1 MGEFAFGN
9 IEATLQ
15 LWLLA
20 MIRPGAA
27 MLAAPF
33 FGAANVPVQLRLV
46 LALALALPAGSIIEP
61 VMPPEGLVSL
71 AGFALMAGEVLAGLT
86 MGFTLQIGFAAALL
100 AGEVISNMMGIGFAA
115 MADPATGQPSPAI
128 GQYLSML
135 ALVLFLAADGH
146 LLFFE
151 LVFQSYQSLSP
162 GAAWLSATTLK
173 SMIEFGRL
181 MFVAGLTVAMPVL
194 SALLMVQAV
203 FAMVSRSA
211 PTLNL
216 FAVGL
221 PVTLSAGTILLAV
234 ATPVMAEALARTMA
248 EALAMSARLVRG

>member
-1 MGEFAFGN
+1 MGGFAFGN

-20 MIRPGAA
+20 MIRPGSA

-46 LALALALPAGSIIEP
+46 LALALALPAASLIAP
-61 VMPPEGLVSL
+61 SMPADGLVSL
-71 AGFALMAGEVLAGLT
+71 SGLAMMAGEALAGLAMGFAL
-86 MGFTLQIGFAAALL
+86 QIGLAAALL

-151 LVFQSYQSLSP
+151 LVFESYRTLPP
-162 GAAWLSATTLK
+162 GAAWLSVATLK
-173 SMIEFGRL
+173 GMVDFGGL
-181 MFVAGLTVAMPVL
+181 VFVAGLAVAMPLL

-221 PVTLSAGTILLAV
+221 PVTLSAGTILLAM
-234 ATPVMAEALARTMA
+234 ATPAMAEALVRTMA
-248 EALAMSARLVRG
+248 AAMAEAARIAQG

>member
-1 MGEFAFGN
+1 MNEFAFGN

-46 LALALALPAGSIIEP
+46 LSLALAVPVASLIAPSMPA
-61 VMPPEGLVSL
+61 EGLVSI
-71 AGFALMAGEVLAGLT
+71 AGFVMIAGEVLAGLA
-86 MGFTLQIGFAAALL
+86 MGFTLQIGIAAALL

-115 MADPATGQPSPAI
+115 MADPATGQPSPAV

-151 LVFQSYQSLSP
+151 LVFQSYQSLPP

-173 SMIEFGRL
+173 GMIDFGGL
-181 MFVAGLTVAMPVL
+181 MFVAGLAVAMPVL

-221 PVTLSAGTILLAV
+221 PVTLSAGTILLAI
-234 ATPVMAEALARTMA
+234 AAPVMAEALARTMA
-248 EALAMSARLVRG
+248 EALGMSAMLVKG

>member
-1 MGEFAFGN
+1 MNEFAIGN

-46 LALALALPAGSIIEP
+46 LALALALPAASLIAP
-61 VMPPEGLVSL
+61 SMPADGLVSI
-71 AGFALMAGEVLAGLT
+71 AGFLMIAGEVLVGLAI
-86 MGFTLQIGFAAALL
+86 GFVLQIGFAAALL

-151 LVFQSYQSLSP
+151 LVFQSYQSLPP

-173 SMIEFGRL
+173 GMIDFGGL
-181 MFVAGLTVAMPVL
+181 MFVAGLAVAMPVL

-221 PVTLSAGTILLAV
+221 PVTLSAGTILLAI

-248 EALAMSARLVRG
+248 EALAMSAMLVRG

>member
-1 MGEFAFGN
+1 MLAFGN

-20 MIRPGAA
+20 MLRPGAA

-33 FGAANVPVQLRLV
+33 FGAANVPLQLRLV
-46 LALALALPAGSIIEP
+46 LALALALPAAALVGPAIP
-61 VMPPEGLVSL
+61 AGGLASL
-71 AGFALMAGEVLAGLT
+71 AGFLVMAGEVLAGLA
-86 MGFTLQIGFAAALL
+86 MGFALQIGFASALL
-100 AGEVISNMMGIGFAA
+100 AGELISNMMGIGFAA

-135 ALVLFLAADGH
+135 ALFLFLAGDGH

-151 LVFQSYQSLSP
+151 LVIKSYASLPP
-162 GAAWLSATTLK
+162 GAAWISASALHGLVH
-173 SMIEFGRL
+173 FGGL
-181 MFVAGLTVAMPVL
+181 VFVAGLAIAMPVL

-216 FAVGL
+216 FSVGL
-221 PVTLSAGTILLAV
+221 PVMLGAGIVLLAI
-234 ATPVMAEALARTMA
+234 ATPALAEALAQSLADAMA
-248 EALAMSARLVRG
+248 QAASIAEG

>member
-1 MGEFAFGN
+1 MIESFSFGVV
-9 IEATLQ
+9 EANLQ

-33 FGAANVPVQLRLV
+33 FGGGNVPVQLRLV
-46 LALALALPAGSIIEP
+46 LALALALPAAALVQP
-61 VMPPEGLVSL
+61 LLPAAGLVSL
-71 AGFALMAGEVLAGLT
+71 PGIAMIAGEAMVGLAIGFA
-86 MGFTLQIGFAAALL
+86 LQIGFACALL
-100 AGEVISNMMGIGFAA
+100 AGEAISNLMGIGFAA

-135 ALVLFLAADGH
+135 AIALFLAGDGH
-146 LLFFE
+146 LAFVEILLE
-151 LVFQSYQSLSP
+151 SYRSLPP
-162 GAAWLSATTLK
+162 GGWLSAPTLRGLV
-173 SMIEFGRL
+173 EFGGL
-181 MFVAGLTVAMPVL
+181 VFAGGLAVAMPVL
-194 SALLMVQAV
+194 AALLLVQTV

-221 PVTLSAGTILLAV
+221 PVTLAAGTVLLAI
-234 ATPVMAEALARTMA
+234 ATPVMADALTRAIADALAT
-248 EALAMSARLVRG
+248 ARLIGNG

>member
-1 MGEFAFGN
+1 MLAFGN

-20 MIRPGAA
+20 MLRPGAA
-27 MLAAPF
+27 VLAAPF
-33 FGAANVPVQLRLV
+33 FGAANVPLQLRLV
-46 LALALALPAGSIIEP
+46 LALALALPAAALVGPAIP
-61 VMPPEGLVSL
+61 ADGLASL
-71 AGFALMAGEVLAGLT
+71 AGFLVMAGEVLAGLA
-86 MGFTLQIGFAAALL
+86 MGFALQIGFASALL

-128 GQYLSML
+128 GLYLSML
-135 ALVLFLAADGH
+135 ALFLFLAGDGH

-151 LVFQSYQSLSP
+151 LVFKSYASLPP
-162 GAAWLSATTLK
+162 GAAWISASALHGLVH
-173 SMIEFGRL
+173 FGGL
-181 MFVAGLTVAMPVL
+181 VFVAGLAVAMPLL

-216 FAVGL
+216 FSVGL
-221 PVTLSAGTILLAV
+221 PVMLGAGIVLLAI
-234 ATPVMAEALARTMA
+234 ATPALAD
-248 EALAMSARLVRG
+248 ALAQSLADAMAQAASIAEG

>member
-9 IEATLQ
+9 VEATLQ

-33 FGAANVPVQLRLV
+33 FGAAKVPVQLQLV
-46 LALALALPAGSIIEP
+46 LALALALPAAEMLRPALP
-61 VMPPEGLVSL
+61 VDGLVSL
-71 AGFALMAGEVLAGLT
+71 SGLLMMTSEVLTGLAMGFA
-86 MGFTLQIGFAAALL
+86 LQIGFAAALL

-135 ALVLFLAADGH
+135 ALFLFLAGDGH

-151 LVFQSYQSLSP
+151 LVFESYRTLPP
-162 GAAWLSATTLK
+162 GVGWLSSKALQGLVQ
-173 SMIEFGRL
+173 FGGL
-181 MFVAGLTVAMPVL
+181 VFVAGLAVAMPVL

-203 FAMVSRSA
+203 FAIVSRSA

-216 FAVGL
+216 FSVGL
-221 PVTLSAGTILLAV
+221 PVTLSAGIVLLAI
-234 ATPVMAEALARTMA
+234 ATPVMAETLVRTMA
-248 EALAMSARLVRG
+248 EAMAEAARLAQG

>member
-27 MLAAPF
+27 MLSAPF

-46 LALALALPAGSIIEP
+46 LALALALPAAEMVRPTLP
-61 VMPPEGLVSL
+61 VDGLVSL
-71 AGFALMAGEVLAGLT
+71 SGLLIMAGEVLTGLA
-86 MGFTLQIGFAAALL
+86 MGFALQIGFAAALL

-135 ALVLFLAADGH
+135 ALFLFLAGDGH

-151 LVFQSYQSLSP
+151 LVFESYRTLPP
-162 GAAWLSATTLK
+162 GAMWLSAQTLQGLVQ
-173 SMIEFGRL
+173 FGGL
-181 MFVAGLTVAMPVL
+181 VFLAGLAVAMPVL

-216 FAVGL
+216 FSVGL
-221 PVTLSAGTILLAV
+221 PVTLSAGIILLAI
-234 ATPVMAEALARTMA
+234 ATPVMAEALVRTMA
-248 EALAMSARLVRG
+248 EAMTEAARLAQG

>member
-1 MGEFAFGN
+1 MGDFAFGN

-46 LALALALPAGSIIEP
+46 LALALALPAAETIASA
-61 VMPPEGLVSL
+61 MPANGLVSL
-71 AGFALMAGEVLAGLT
+71 AGLLMMAGEVLAGLA
-86 MGFTLQIGFAAALL
+86 MGFALQIGFAAALL
-100 AGEVISNMMGIGFAA
+100 AGEVVSNMMGIGFAA

-135 ALVLFLAADGH
+135 ALFLFLAGDGH

-151 LVFQSYQSLSP
+151 LVFESYRSLPP
-162 GAAWLSATTLK
+162 GAAWLSADA
-173 SMIEFGRL
+173 SWGVVDFGGL
-181 MFVAGLTVAMPVL
+181 VFVAGLAVAMPVL
-194 SALLMVQAV
+194 SALLMVQMV

-216 FAVGL
+216 FSVGL
-221 PVTLSAGTILLAV
+221 PVTLSAGIVLLAI
-234 ATPVMAEALARTMA
+234 ATPVMADALARTITEAMA
-248 EALAMSARLVRG
+248 HTAQLAQG

>member
-1 MGEFAFGN
+1 MEIFAFGN
-9 IEATLQ
+9 IEGSLQ
-15 LWLLA
+15 IWLLA
-20 MIRPGAA
+20 MLRPGAA

-46 LALALALPAGSIIEP
+46 LALALGMPATAIMAQA
-61 VMPPEGLVSL
+61 MPADGLASL
-71 AGFALMAGEVLAGLT
+71 AGILMMAGEVLAGLA
-86 MGFTLQIGFAAALL
+86 MGFALQIGYAAALL

-115 MADPATGQPSPAI
+115 MADPATGQPSPAV

-135 ALVLFLAADGH
+135 ALCLFLAGNGH

-151 LVFQSYQSLSP
+151 TVFESYRSLPPGSGISAAALQGLVHFGGLVF
-162 GAAWLSATTLK
+162 
-173 SMIEFGRL
+173 I
-181 MFVAGLTVAMPVL
+181 AGLAVAMPVL

-216 FAVGL
+216 FSVGL
-221 PVTLSAGTILLAV
+221 PATLCAGIVLLAI
-234 ATPVMAEALARTMA
+234 ATPVMADALMRSLA
-248 EALAMSARLVRG
+248 EAMGAAAQIAKG

>member
-1 MGEFAFGN
+1 MLAFGN

-20 MIRPGAA
+20 MLRPGAA

-33 FGAANVPVQLRLV
+33 FGAANVPLQLRLV
-46 LALALALPAGSIIEP
+46 LALALALPAAVSVGPAIP
-61 VMPPEGLVSL
+61 AGGLASL
-71 AGFALMAGEVLAGLT
+71 AGFLVMAGEVLAGLA
-86 MGFTLQIGFAAALL
+86 MGFALQIGFASALL
-100 AGEVISNMMGIGFAA
+100 AGELISNMMGIGFAA

-135 ALVLFLAADGH
+135 ALFLFLAGDGH

-151 LVFQSYQSLSP
+151 LVIKSYASLPP
-162 GAAWLSATTLK
+162 GAAWISASALHGLVH
-173 SMIEFGRL
+173 FGGL
-181 MFVAGLTVAMPVL
+181 VFVAGLAVAMPVL

-216 FAVGL
+216 FSVGL
-221 PVTLSAGTILLAV
+221 PVMLGAGIVLLAI
-234 ATPVMAEALARTMA
+234 ATPALAEALAQSLADAMA
-248 EALAMSARLVRG
+248 QAASIAEG

>member
-1 MGEFAFGN
+1 MGDFAFGN

-20 MIRPGAA
+20 MLRPGAA

-46 LALALALPAGSIIEP
+46 LALALALPAADMVRP
-61 VMPPEGLVSL
+61 VMPVDGLVSL
-71 AGFALMAGEVLAGLT
+71 TGLLMMASEVLAGLA
-86 MGFTLQIGFAAALL
+86 MGFALQIGFAAALL

-115 MADPATGQPSPAI
+115 MADPATGQPSPAV

-135 ALVLFLAADGH
+135 ALFLFLAGDGH

-151 LVFQSYQSLSP
+151 LVFESYQSLPP
-162 GAAWLSATTLK
+162 GAAWLSAGTLYGLVQ
-173 SMIEFGRL
+173 FGGL
-181 MFVAGLTVAMPVL
+181 VFVAGLAIAMPVL

-216 FAVGL
+216 FSVGL
-221 PVTLSAGTILLAV
+221 PVTLSAGIVLLAF
-234 ATPVMAEALARTMA
+234 ATPVMAEALVRTMTEAMA
-248 EALAMSARLVRG
+248 EAARIVQG

>member
-9 IEATLQ
+9 VEATLQ

-33 FGAANVPVQLRLV
+33 FGAANVPVQLRLI
-46 LALALALPAGSIIEP
+46 LALALALPAAEMVRPAMP
-61 VMPPEGLVSL
+61 VDGLVSQ
-71 AGFALMAGEVLAGLT
+71 AGLLMMAGEVLAGLT
-86 MGFTLQIGFAAALL
+86 MGFALQVGFAAALL

-135 ALVLFLAADGH
+135 ALFLFLAGDGH

-151 LVFQSYQSLSP
+151 LVFESYRSLPP
-162 GAAWLSATTLK
+162 GAAWLSANSLNGLVR
-173 SMIEFGRL
+173 FGGL
-181 MFVAGLTVAMPVL
+181 VFVAGLAVAMPVL

-216 FAVGL
+216 FSVGL
-221 PVTLSAGTILLAV
+221 PVTLSAGIILLAI
-234 ATPVMAEALARTMA
+234 ATPVMAEALVRTMA
-248 EALAMSARLVRG
+248 EAMAEAARLAQG

>member
-46 LALALALPAGSIIEP
+46 LALALALPAAEMLRPALP
-61 VMPPEGLVSL
+61 VDGLVSL
-71 AGFALMAGEVLAGLT
+71 SGLLMMTSEVLTGLAMGFA
-86 MGFTLQIGFAAALL
+86 LQIGFAAALL

-135 ALVLFLAADGH
+135 ALFLFLAGDGH

-151 LVFQSYQSLSP
+151 LVFESYRTLPP
-162 GAAWLSATTLK
+162 GVGWLSSKALQGLVQ
-173 SMIEFGRL
+173 FGGL
-181 MFVAGLTVAMPVL
+181 VFVAGLAVAMPVL

-203 FAMVSRSA
+203 FAIVSRSA

-216 FAVGL
+216 FSVGL
-221 PVTLSAGTILLAV
+221 PVTLSAGIVLLAI
-234 ATPVMAEALARTMA
+234 ATPVMAETLVRTMA
-248 EALAMSARLVRG
+248 EAMAEAARLAQG

>member
-20 MIRPGAA
+20 MIRPGAT

-46 LALALALPAGSIIEP
+46 LALALALPAAETVRPAMP
-61 VMPPEGLVSL
+61 VDGLVSL
-71 AGFALMAGEVLAGLT
+71 SGLLMIAAEVLAGLA
-86 MGFTLQIGFAAALL
+86 MGFALQIGFAAALL

-115 MADPATGQPSPAI
+115 MADPVTGQPSPAL

-135 ALVLFLAADGH
+135 ALFLFLAGDGH

-151 LVFQSYQSLSP
+151 LVFESYRSLPP
-162 GAAWLSATTLK
+162 GAAWLSANSLN
-173 SMIEFGRL
+173 GL
-181 MFVAGLTVAMPVL
+181 VQYGGLVFVAGLAVAMPVL

-216 FAVGL
+216 FSVGL
-221 PVTLSAGTILLAV
+221 PVTLSAGIVLLAI
-234 ATPVMAEALARTMA
+234 ATPVMAETLVRTMA
-248 EALAMSARLVRG
+248 EAMAEAARLAQG

>member
-1 MGEFAFGN
+1 MLAFGN

-20 MIRPGAA
+20 MLRPGAA

-33 FGAANVPVQLRLV
+33 FGAANVPLQLRLV
-46 LALALALPAGSIIEP
+46 LALALALPAAALVGPAIP
-61 VMPPEGLVSL
+61 AGGLASL
-71 AGFALMAGEVLAGLT
+71 AGFLVMAGEVLAGLA
-86 MGFTLQIGFAAALL
+86 MGFALQIGFASALL
-100 AGEVISNMMGIGFAA
+100 AGELISNMMGIGFAA

-135 ALVLFLAADGH
+135 ALFLFLAGDGH

-151 LVFQSYQSLSP
+151 LVIKSYASLPP
-162 GAAWLSATTLK
+162 GAAWISASALHGLVH
-173 SMIEFGRL
+173 FGGL
-181 MFVAGLTVAMPVL
+181 VFVAGLAVAMPVL

-216 FAVGL
+216 FSVGL
-221 PVTLSAGTILLAV
+221 PVMLGAGIVLLAI
-234 ATPVMAEALARTMA
+234 ATPALAEALAQSLADAMA
-248 EALAMSARLVRG
+248 QAASIAEG

>member
-71 AGFALMAGEVLAGLT
+71 AGIALMAGEVLAGLA

-151 LVFQSYQSLSP
+151 LVFQSYQSLPP
-162 GAAWLSATTLK
+162 GAAWLSTASLK
-173 SMIEFGRL
+173 ALVDFGGL
-181 MFVAGLTVAMPVL
+181 MFVAGLAVAMPVL

-221 PVTLSAGTILLAV
+221 PVTLSAGTILLAI
-234 ATPVMAEALARTMA
+234 ATPVMAEALARTMV
-248 EALAMSARLVRG
+248 EALAMSAMLAKG

>member
-1 MGEFAFGN
+1 MEAFAFGN

-33 FGAANVPVQLRLV
+33 FGAGNVPVQLRLV
-46 LALALALPAGSIIEP
+46 LALALGMPAAAMVTPAIP
-61 VMPPEGLVSL
+61 ADGLVSL
-71 AGFALMAGEVLAGLT
+71 NGILLMAGEALAGLA
-86 MGFTLQIGFAAALL
+86 MGFALQIGFAAALL
-100 AGEVISNMMGIGFAA
+100 AGEAISNLMGIGFAA

-135 ALVLFLAADGH
+135 ALFLFLAGDGH

-151 LVFQSYQSLSP
+151 IVFESYRTLPP
-162 GAAWLSATTLK
+162 GAAWLSAEALGG
-173 SMIEFGRL
+173 IVQFGGL
-181 MFVAGLTVAMPVL
+181 VFTAGLAVAMPVL
-194 SALLMVQAV
+194 SALLLVQAV
-203 FAMVSRSA
+203 FAMVSRAA

-216 FAVGL
+216 FSVGL
-221 PVTLSAGTILLAV
+221 PATLSAGIILLAI
-234 ATPVMAEALARTMA
+234 ATPVMADGLARAMTEAMA
-248 EALAMSARLVRG
+248 EVARIAKG

>member
-1 MGEFAFGN
+1 MNEFAFGN

-46 LALALALPAGSIIEP
+46 LSLALALPAVSMIEP
-61 VMPPEGLVSL
+61 SMPPDGLVSL
-71 AGFALMAGEVLAGLT
+71 AGFAMMAGEVLAGLA

-151 LVFQSYQSLSP
+151 LVFQSYQSLPP

-173 SMIEFGRL
+173 GMIDFGGL
-181 MFVAGLTVAMPVL
+181 MFVAGLAVAMPVL

-221 PVTLSAGTILLAV
+221 PVTLSAGTILLAI

-248 EALAMSARLVRG
+248 EALAMSAMLVRG

>member
-1 MGEFAFGN
+1 MEIFAFGN
-9 IEATLQ
+9 IEASLQ

-33 FGAANVPVQLRLV
+33 FGAANVPVQLRLL
-46 LALALALPAGSIIEP
+46 LALALGMPATATIAQS
-61 VMPPEGLVSL
+61 MPAEGLASL
-71 AGFALMAGEVLAGLT
+71 SGLLIMTGEVLVGLAMGFAL
-86 MGFTLQIGFAAALL
+86 QIGHAAALL

-115 MADPATGQPSPAI
+115 MADPATGQPSPAV

-135 ALVLFLAADGH
+135 ALCLFLAGNGH

-151 LVFQSYQSLSP
+151 TVFESYRSLPP
-162 GAAWLSATTLK
+162 GGAGISATALQGLVH
-173 SMIEFGRL
+173 FGGL
-181 MFVAGLTVAMPVL
+181 VFVAGLAVAMPVL

-216 FAVGL
+216 FSVGL
-221 PVTLSAGTILLAV
+221 PVTLCAGIVLLAI
-234 ATPVMAEALARTMA
+234 ATPVMADALMRGMA
-248 EALAMSARLVRG
+248 EALGEAARLARG